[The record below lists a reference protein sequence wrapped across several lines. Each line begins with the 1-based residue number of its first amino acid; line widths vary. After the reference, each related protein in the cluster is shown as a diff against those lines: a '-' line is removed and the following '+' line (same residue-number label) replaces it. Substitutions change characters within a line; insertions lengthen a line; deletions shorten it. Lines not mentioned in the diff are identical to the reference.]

1 MKKIIIILAFTIF
14 PLVNFSQNIKFEGT
28 VQDTLKKPLE
38 MANVMAINLDTKA
51 MDGYSI
57 TNDKGKFSVSLK
69 ANTSYSVKVSF
80 IGFKSRELTIV
91 TTNENILKTIELKEG
106 DIELEGVEI
115 VQEMPVSIVGDKIIY
130 NADSFTS
137 GTERKLEDVLKKLP
151 GIEVSKDGSVQVEGK
166 NVQKLMVDGKEFFD
180 GDTKLGV
187 KNIPADAIDKVEV
200 LRNYNEVGALKG
212 VENNQENVAMN
223 IKLKKGK
230 KNFWFGDVSA
240 AYGLGRQENRY
251 LVNPKL
257 FYYSPKY
264 SINILSNFNNI
275 GEPSLNSQDNFR
287 FNGGFRNLTQKGGS
301 SLNVASNENGI
312 RGLQDDQAKEIT
324 TKFGATNFTYN
335 PTKAWTLSGY
345 ALFSSALNEIET
357 QSDQTILVSGART
370 VSKETVL
377 QRNDFGIG
385 KFSTMYKPNEKLQ
398 VDYDFLTRL
407 TSQSEV
413 NTVGREAIVNN
424 VSDFENIATVR
435 RQKPF
440 SFNQNLSV
448 FYTLNEKH
456 IFALESQHLYQDED
470 PFYNA
475 DLRTQPFVINGYTAG
490 QNRNSIDQ
498 TRFLKTNKA
507 DSKLDYYYM
516 ITKKS
521 NINITFG
528 NTYSYQ
534 NFNTNLFQNL
544 DNGSRNP
551 LAAPEN
557 NNRTTFSF
565 VDTYVGLH
573 YRLLTG
579 KFTITPGVSFHRYDT
594 NVSQLSANLK
604 QSFQQILPDINFL
617 YQIKKSETL
626 AYDFRISNNFVDI
639 TRMAQGRIFSGINSL
654 SVGNPDIQNATLQ
667 RHSLRYFKYNMFNFE
682 NIFGNVAYTRRLDAV
697 KTNAIFNGINQI
709 SRPINSPFVDEN
721 LTAGGSYGRSF
732 TRKYKASIGANLS
745 WAKFYNQQNSVFAAG
760 EEFSQNYTIRTSTNY
775 KNLPNLEV
783 GYSAGIQQFNQNPAF
798 YNERPFAKLDYFFLA
813 GFSFVT
819 EYEYNHFYNADKSA
833 DNEFDFLSASLA
845 YRKKDSPWEFIVRA
859 TNILDT
865 TAINNASFNQ
875 FVVSTSQYTVLPRFV
890 MLNFKYNL

>member
-1 MKKIIIILAFTIF
+1 MLG
-14 PLVNFSQNIKFEGT
+14 FSQNVKFEGT

-38 MANVMAINLDTKA
+38 MANVMAINVDTKG

-57 TNDKGKFSVSLK
+57 TNDKGKFSISLK
-69 ANTSYSVKVSF
+69 ANTTYSVKVSF

-91 TTNENILKTIELKEG
+91 TTNEDITKTIELKEG

-115 VQEMPVSIVGDKIIY
+115 VQEMPVSIVGDKIVY

-151 GIEVSKDGSVQVEGK
+151 GVEVSKDGTVQVEGK

-187 KNIPADAIDKVEV
+187 KNIPADAIDKIEV
-200 LRNYNEVGALKG
+200 LRNYNEVDALKG

-230 KNFWFGDVSA
+230 KNFWFGDISA
-240 AYGLGRQENRY
+240 AAGVGKQTSRY

-287 FNGGFRNLTQKGGS
+287 FNGGFRNLTRKGGS

-312 RGLQDDQAKEIT
+312 QGLRDDQAKEIT

-335 PTKAWTLSGY
+335 PTKAWSLSGY

-370 VSKETVL
+370 ITKQNNL
-377 QRNDFGIG
+377 QRNEFGIG
-385 KFSTMYKPNEKLQ
+385 KFSTMYKPNSNFQL
-398 VDYDFLTRL
+398 DYDLLTRL
-407 TSQSEV
+407 TNQSEL
-413 NTVGREAIVNN
+413 NTNERTAIVNN
-424 VSDFENIATVR
+424 TSNFENISTTR
-435 RQKPF
+435 QQKPF
-440 SFNQNLSV
+440 SFNQNLSM

-475 DLRTQPFVINGYTAG
+475 NLRTQPFTLNGYTAG

-516 ITKKS
+516 FTKKS
-521 NINITFG
+521 NINVTLG

-544 DNGSRNP
+544 DNGVRNP
-551 LAAPEN
+551 LLAPEN

-565 VDTYVGLH
+565 IDTYLGLH

-579 KFTITPGVSFHRYDT
+579 KLTITPGVSFHNYDT
-594 NVSQLSANLK
+594 NVSQLGEELR
-604 QSFQQILPDINFL
+604 QSFQQILPDFNFL
-617 YQIKKSETL
+617 WQIKKSETL
-626 AYDFRISNNFVDI
+626 TYDFRISNNFVDI
-639 TRMAQGRIFSGINSL
+639 TRRARGSIFNGINSL
-654 SVGNPDIQNATLQ
+654 SQGNPEIENATVQGHRLIY
-667 RHSLRYFKYNMFNFE
+667 SKYNLFNFE
-682 NIFGNVAYTRRLDAV
+682 TIRGILTYNRSMDAI

-709 SRPINSPFVDEN
+709 SRPINSPFIDEN
-721 LTAGGSYGRSF
+721 LRATGNYGRSF
-732 TRKYKASIGANLS
+732 TRDYKASLGVIIDWS
-745 WAKFYNQQNSVFAAG
+745 KFYNQQNSVFAVA
-760 EEFSQNYTIRTSTNY
+760 ESFNQNYNISASTNY
-775 KNLPNLEV
+775 KALPNLEV
-783 GYSAGIQQFNQNPAF
+783 GYSVGIQKFNQNPAF
-798 YNERPFAKLDYFFLA
+798 YNERPFAKLDYFFLN

-819 EYEYNHFYNADKSA
+819 EYEYNHFYNADRSA
-833 DNEFDFLSASLA
+833 DNEFEFLSASLA
-845 YRKKDSPWEFIVRA
+845 YRKKDNPWEFVIRA
-859 TNILDT
+859 TNILNT
-865 TAINNASFNQ
+865 TSINDANFNQ
-875 FVVSTSQYTVLPRFV
+875 FVISTSQYTVLPRFV
-890 MLNFKYNL
+890 TLNFKYNL